1 MYQMTPPQPAQLPPR
16 EDENRRLSVPQM
28 MLIVAVLGFA
38 AGYLIPTLTPKPA
51 PYGQITAGVIGSR
64 YTGDCLIV
72 RDETPYD
79 AEGVTSVNYVAEEGN
94 TVYRGSTICD
104 VYSSGFS
111 TREMQTL

>member
-16 EDENRRLSVPQM
+16 EDENRRLSVPQI

-38 AGYLIPTLTPKPA
+38 AWYLITTLTPKPA

-79 AEGVTSVNYVAEEGN
+79 AEGVTSVE
-94 TVYRGSTICD
+94 
-104 VYSSGFS
+104 
-111 TREMQTL
+111 